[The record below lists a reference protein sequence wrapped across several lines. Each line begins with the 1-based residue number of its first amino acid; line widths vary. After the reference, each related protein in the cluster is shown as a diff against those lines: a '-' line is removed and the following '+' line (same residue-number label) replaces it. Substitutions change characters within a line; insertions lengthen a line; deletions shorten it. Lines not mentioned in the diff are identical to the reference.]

1 LARVGRRLEFNEWFI
16 GRSWDLNKENVL
28 LTEATVEKSF
38 RKLMSSPNRDE
49 AVFEKAEDLLEE
61 LRCESPLRHRLSQEL
76 EELRAQGTAK
86 A

>member
-1 LARVGRRLEFNEWFI
+1 MGRSLKFIDWFI
-16 GRSWDLNKENVL
+16 GRPWDPNKEIIL
-28 LTEATVEKSF
+28 LTEATVEKTF
-38 RKLMSSPNRDE
+38 RKLMSSPKRDE

-61 LRCESPLRHRLSQEL
+61 LRCESPLRHRLTQEL